1 MRFGAKAMITGALA
15 GPAMAALMLTGAG
28 AANAA
33 TTTPTAHTSSSGQ
46 FNQFCNQ
53 FQNQFPNQYPGQY
66 PGQFQNQYQNQFP
79 QNQFPRNRFQQGQW
93 NLSGSNTL
101 AVKFE
106 VKTYDYPVYFNQQG
120 TCLTG
125 WLKDPG
131 ASFTGQIHGTVYGNF
146 ITFSV
151 TYPSGS
157 KQGTRTWN
165 GTISGSGHVSGSWSE
180 TGSEVGSGSWWL
192 SNPASQGCQMNFQF
206 NRHHHNHNQAC
217 FFGHM

>member
-15 GPAMAALMLTGAG
+15 GPAMAALILTGAG

-33 TTTPTAHTSSSGQ
+33 TTTAHTSSGQ

-53 FQNQFPNQYPGQY
+53 FPQNQFPNQFPY
-66 PGQFQNQYQNQFP
+66 QYQNRFP
-79 QNQFPRNRFQQGQW
+79 EKQFPRNRFQQGQW

-131 ASFTGQIHGTVYGNF
+131 ASFKGQINGTVYGNF

-151 TYPSGS
+151 RYPSGS

-192 SNPASQGCQMNFQF
+192 INPASRGCQMNFQHNWH
-206 NRHHHNHNQAC
+206 NRHGQYNQYQYNQNQGC
-217 FFGHM
+217 FFGK

>member
-15 GPAMAALMLTGAG
+15 GPAMAALILTGAG

-33 TTTPTAHTSSSGQ
+33 TTAQPSSSGQ

-53 FQNQFPNQYPGQY
+53 YQFPNQYQN
-66 PGQFQNQYQNQFP
+66 QFPNQYQNQFP

-131 ASFTGQIHGTVYGNF
+131 ASFTGRINGTVYGNF

-165 GTISGSGHVSGSWSE
+165 GTISWSGHVSGSWSE

-192 SNPASQGCQMNFQF
+192 INPASRGCQMNFQ
-206 NRHHHNHNQAC
+206 HNQYQYNQYNQNQGC
-217 FFGHM
+217 FVGYM

>member
-1 MRFGAKAMITGALA
+1 MRFGAKALITAAFA
-15 GPAMAALMLTGAG
+15 GPAMAALILTGAG

-33 TTTPTAHTSSSGQ
+33 TTSSGQ
-46 FNQFCNQ
+46 FNQFCNLTPFPNQFPNQ
-53 FQNQFPNQYPGQY
+53 FQNQFP
-66 PGQFQNQYQNQFP
+66 QNK
-79 QNQFPRNRFQQGQW
+79 FPRNQFQQGLW
-93 NLSGSNTL
+93 NLSGYNTL

-106 VKTYDYPVYFNQQG
+106 VNTYDYPVYFNQQG

-131 ASFTGQIHGTVYGNF
+131 ASFRGQINGTIYGNF

-151 TYPSGS
+151 TYPPGS

-165 GTISGSGHVSGSWSE
+165 GTISGSGRVSGSWSE

-192 SNPASQGCQMNFQF
+192 SNPASLGCQMNFQF
-206 NRHHHNHNQAC
+206 NRHNHNHNHNQGC
-217 FFGHM
+217 FFA

>member
-1 MRFGAKAMITGALA
+1 MRFGAKAVITGALA
-15 GPAMAALMLTGAG
+15 GPAMAALILTGTG

-33 TTTPTAHTSSSGQ
+33 TTSSSGQ
-46 FNQFCNQ
+46 FTQFCN
-53 FQNQFPNQYPGQY
+53 QNQFPNQFPN
-66 PGQFQNQYQNQFP
+66 QFQNQFP
-79 QNQFPRNRFQQGQW
+79 QNQFPRDRFQQGQW

-125 WLKDPG
+125 WLRDPG
-131 ASFTGQIHGTVYGNF
+131 ASFTGRINGTVYGNF

-165 GTISGSGHVSGSWSE
+165 GTISWSGHVSGSWSE
-180 TGSEVGSGSWWL
+180 TGSEVASGSWWL
-192 SNPASQGCQMNFQF
+192 SNPASQGFQTFQNCQFNPF
-206 NRHHHNHNQAC
+206 NRHNRHIPNQGC
-217 FFGHM
+217 FYPQP

>member
-1 MRFGAKAMITGALA
+1 MRFGAKAVITGALA
-15 GPAMAALMLTGAG
+15 GPAMAALILTGTG

-33 TTTPTAHTSSSGQ
+33 TTSSSGQ
-46 FNQFCNQ
+46 FTQFCNQ
-53 FQNQFPNQYPGQY
+53 NQFPR
-66 PGQFQNQYQNQFP
+66 QFQNQFP
-79 QNQFPRNRFQQGQW
+79 QNQFPRDRFQQGQW

-125 WLKDPG
+125 WLRDPG
-131 ASFTGQIHGTVYGNF
+131 ASFTGRINGTVYGNF

-151 TYPSGS
+151 RYPSGS

-165 GTISGSGHVSGSWSE
+165 GTISWSGHVSGSWSE
-180 TGSEVGSGSWWL
+180 TGSEVASGSWWL
-192 SNPASQGCQMNFQF
+192 SNPASRGFQTFQNCQFNPF
-206 NRHHHNHNQAC
+206 NRHNRHIPNQGC
-217 FFGHM
+217 FYGQP

>member
-15 GPAMAALMLTGAG
+15 GPAMAALILTGAG

-33 TTTPTAHTSSSGQ
+33 TTTATVHTSSSG
-46 FNQFCNQ
+46 QFCNQ
-53 FQNQFPNQYPGQY
+53 FQNQYPN
-66 PGQFQNQYQNQFP
+66 QFQNQYQNQFP
-79 QNQFPRNRFQQGQW
+79 RNQFPRNRFQQGQW

-106 VKTYDYPVYFNQQG
+106 VNTYDYPVYFNQQG

-131 ASFTGQIHGTVYGNF
+131 ASFTGRIHGTVYGNF

-180 TGSEVGSGSWWL
+180 TGHEVGSGSWWL
-192 SNPASQGCQMNFQF
+192 SGSASRGCQMNFQQ
-206 NRHHHNHNQAC
+206 NRHHNHNQGC